1 MQKILIVIIVILAI
15 AVGVLFKM
23 MQDSQKQVIS
33 VSEELHQAQTEAE
46 EEHPVREVIEEII
59 ETVAP
64 EKIELRQETLEEL
77 FQEASKLVSMEYF
90 YTNASEISDYRE
102 LFSKIKFAEEV
113 YVFSYDGTI
122 QAGIDLSKIQYDEI
136 DNDNKKIHITLPE
149 PEILS
154 HELDM
159 ESFKFYGVKK
169 SPLGSI
175 SLEEYTKSLSKLK
188 QEQEKKLEQNPDF
201 YNKVSQNA
209 KLVLETLFAN
219 TKIMDEYKLKI
230 DITEHQAET
239 VQEGET
245 LEEIKMLSL
254 PDSSE
259 NMKGKDFEIVRNQ
272 FQDAGFTN
280 VTVEAKSGNL
290 LNGVLQAGKV
300 FDISVNGVTD
310 FIQGEDA
317 PDNAIIKIY
326 YYSKTG

>member
-1 MQKILIVIIVILAI
+1 MQKILIVIIVILVI
-15 AVGVLFKM
+15 AVGVLYSM
-23 MQDSQKQVIS
+23 MQNSKKQVIS
-33 VSEELHQAQTEAE
+33 VSEELHQAQEEAE
-46 EEHPVREVIEEII
+46 QEHPVREMIEDII

-64 EKIELRQETLEEL
+64 EKVELRQETLEEL

-169 SPLGSI
+169 SLLGSI

-188 QEQEKKLEQNPDF
+188 QEQEKKLEQNSDF

-219 TKIMDEYKLKI
+219 TEIMNEYKLKI

-239 VQEGET
+239 APEGET
-245 LEEIKMLSL
+245 LEEVKMISI

-272 FQDAGFTN
+272 FRDAGFTN
-280 VTVEAKSGNL
+280 VTVEAKTGNL
-290 LNGVLQAGKV
+290 LNGVLQSGKV

-310 FIQGEDA
+310 FAQGDEFA
-317 PDNAIIKIY
+317 DNAIIKIY
-326 YYSKTG
+326 YYSKT